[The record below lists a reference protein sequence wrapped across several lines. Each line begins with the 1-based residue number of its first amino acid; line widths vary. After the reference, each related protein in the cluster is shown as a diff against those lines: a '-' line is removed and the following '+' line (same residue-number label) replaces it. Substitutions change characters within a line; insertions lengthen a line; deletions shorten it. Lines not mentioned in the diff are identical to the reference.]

1 MSGYSKGV
9 ITVLLMA
16 MVALP
21 LATQAGAQ
29 EKYPKETI
37 TIYFGW
43 APGGTGDLLLRG
55 LAEQMQKDLKV
66 PVVVE
71 NKPGGGGVLSWGLL
85 QGAKPDGYTI
95 GYVSNSVILETYKTK
110 GKIDYNNFNPILL
123 LNSTPMAITV
133 HVDSPWKTIGD
144 FLEYTKANP
153 GKARVGNTGMGAI
166 FHIFALSL
174 EKKGGG
180 KFTHVP
186 FKTGADC
193 GTALLGK
200 HIEAVANNPGDLS
213 ASLATGKLKL
223 LAMSG
228 TKRDPYFPDVPTLKE
243 KGIDVVME
251 IWRGVAAPK
260 GTPKER
266 IELLEK
272 AFLKAMAQ
280 PRYQDLLKNLMLPN
294 NFQENAEF
302 RRLYFGDAEVL
313 LPILKTLEK

>member
-1 MSGYSKGV
+1 MRGYWKGV
-9 ITVLLMA
+9 IAVLWAA

-37 TIYFGW
+37 TMYFGW

-85 QGAKPDGYTI
+85 QGSKPDGYTI

-110 GKIDYNNFNPILL
+110 GKIDYKNLDPILL

-133 HVDSPWKTIGD
+133 HADSPWKTIDD
-144 FLEYTKANP
+144 FLAYAKANP

-174 EKKGGG
+174 EKKGGV

-200 HIEAVANNPGDLS
+200 HIEAAANNPGDIS
-213 ASLATGKLKL
+213 ASMATGKLKV

-243 KGIDVVME
+243 KGIDVALE
-251 IWRGVAAPK
+251 IWRGMAAPK

-266 IELLEK
+266 MEFLEK
-272 AFLKAMAQ
+272 AFLKAMEH
-280 PRYQDLLKNLMLPN
+280 PRYQELLKKLMLPN
-294 NFQENAEF
+294 NFRENAEF
-302 RRLYFGDAEVL
+302 RKMYFGEAE
-313 LPILKTLEK
+313 ILFPMLKALEK